1 MEWGG
6 VLTFCPRRT
15 SKYVTNLQLRCWLF
29 YITCNYFVICY
40 LSNCHYVVGSSNIT
54 CNYVVIFFFKLQLR
68 CWLFEHHLQLRC
80 YLLSFP
86 QHEIIK
92 KTPWNCHEK
101 NQKKIEVCRN
111 SRLMHFV
118 SKRFFTNVNAAYAV
132 SGRAGCLSSSSSIA
146 FWAWD
151 ASCFAA
157 AAFQHHSWHQIWAC
171 LIWFFC
177 NMCETLWTKLPG

>member
-92 KTPWNCHEK
+92 KNTMELPRKKPKENWSVPKLTFDAPCIKEVFHKCQRRLRGFRSSGMFKFLQFNC
-101 NQKKIEVCRN
+101 VLSMRRFLLRCR
-111 SRLMHFV
+111 
-118 SKRFFTNVNAAYAV
+118 
-132 SGRAGCLSSSSSIA
+132 
-146 FWAWD
+146 
-151 ASCFAA
+151 CF
-157 AAFQHHSWHQIWAC
+157 S
-171 LIWFFC
+171 
-177 NMCETLWTKLPG
+177 TS